1 MKKILSLLGT
11 IIMFITPSLL
21 TISCTYPKQY
31 YIPSQDSTL
40 QPAVSKFLANFML
53 QPIND
58 EGEYLVKHQDD
69 DTIFT
74 TFTKEREAHTLWP
87 IINYNFNNPSN
98 VPAFELP
105 TANVLFKTYIAV
117 MPTYLPTPD
126 QLYRDFILFS
136 LIHDT
141 TEYTYTT
148 GQTTMEEY
156 TLDGNHFLT
165 TIYYLTINLN
175 SNVFWSYE
183 LNKDLQ
189 EYLINY
195 IQNHPTFTFKQNMT
209 TEEIIKLWLTNVYS
223 DSNNFKISNIKTIE
237 NIDKLYSYL
246 KNKIAFHFDQLDTS
260 KVNQSGKFNFKVTD
274 QNGNYIWELNELK
287 YQIQN

>member
-1 MKKILSLLGT
+1 MKKLLSFFGT
-11 IIMFITPSLL
+11 IIMFTTPSIL
-21 TISCTYPKQY
+21 TISCIYPEHY
-31 YIPSQDSTL
+31 YIPTQDATL
-40 QPAVSKFLANFML
+40 QPVVGKFLTHFML

-58 EGEYLVKHQDD
+58 EDEYWVKHQDD
-69 DTIFT
+69 NTIFT
-74 TFTKEREAHTLWP
+74 MFSKEREAHTLWP

-105 TANVLFKTYIAV
+105 TTNVLFKTYIAS
-117 MPTYLPTPD
+117 MPTHLPTAN
-126 QLYRDFILFS
+126 QLYRDFILFP
-136 LIHDT
+136 LIPNT

-156 TLDGNHFLT
+156 TLDGSHFPT

-195 IQNHPTFTFKQNMT
+195 IQNHPRFIFKQNMT
-209 TEEIIKLWLTNVYS
+209 TAEIVKLWLTNVYS

-237 NIDKLYSYL
+237 NIDELYCYL
-246 KNKIAFHFDQLDTS
+246 KNKITFHFDQLDTS
-260 KVNQSGKFNFKVTD
+260 KVNQNGKFNFKVTD
-274 QNGNYIWELNELK
+274 QNSNYMWEINELK